1 MPNHITN
8 VLVISSDDEQ
18 MLNRICDAVSSR
30 TDEEYLIGF
39 DFNKVIP
46 EPEEI
51 TKTPSGSYNA
61 VAKNIADYKSYIANK
76 DESDTYIQHD
86 RNNPLAK
93 PVRKQAEVTAMN
105 MGDLVIENPDID
117 LNTLLSD
124 EENKYLKDMYDR
136 YVEVFGNTAYKNC
149 KDFRQVYENY
159 IRYNEENFKKNILE
173 NTNQFAEIYKQ
184 YNSLEDMGN
193 KLNDLKEKYNFDNWY
208 DWRNA
213 NWGTKWNACESDY
226 DKESESLH
234 FDTAWSIPYPILTKI
249 AHDNPNTNFD
259 GYSEE
264 ETGWFDEYNA
274 HNGKINIT
282 CRGELEYDDNDQI
295 TENRE
300 ESNEVLEYPSYLEQS
315 IRDWKKFTEIKLNTI
330 I

>member
-1 MPNHITN
+1 MPNWVFNHIDRYSEDLYN
-8 VLVISSDDEQ
+8 KYS
-18 MLNRICDAVSSR
+18 N
-30 TDEEYLIGF
+30 EEENLAI

-51 TKTPSGSYNA
+51 KNTISGSYNKIA
-61 VAKNIADYKSYIANK
+61 KDIVAYKNYTPQKYRSIKYDSENPLKDTVKNIA
-76 DESDTYIQHD
+76 ESTCIEMGE
-86 RNNPLAK
+86 LA
-93 PVRKQAEVTAMN
+93 
-105 MGDLVIENPDID
+105 IENPNKT
-117 LNTLLSD
+117 LNNILS
-124 EENKYLKDMYDR
+124 ENINHYHKKRYDD
-136 YVEVFGNTAYKNC
+136 YINIFGNRRYSSIND
-149 KDFRQVYENY
+149 KDELKTVFENY
-159 IRYNEENFKKNILE
+159 CKIANRDYQNFKNNEKI
-173 NTNQFAEIYKQ
+173 QS
-184 YNSLEDMGN
+184 NSFLPDTIEEYGEY
-193 KLNDLKEKYNFDNWY
+193 LNNCKEKYGFDNWY

-282 CRGELEYDDNDQI
+282 CHGELEYDDNDQI

-315 IRDWKKFTEIKLNTI
+315 IRDWKKFTEIKLNNI

>member
-1 MPNHITN
+1 MPNWVYNNLYDYPKDIYEKYKGED
-8 VLVISSDDEQ
+8 SD
-18 MLNRICDAVSSR
+18 
-30 TDEEYLIGF
+30 F

-46 EPEEI
+46 EPEEL
-51 TKTPSGSYNA
+51 TKTPSSSYNA
-61 VAKNIADYKSYIANK
+61 IAKNIADYKSYIANK

-193 KLNDLKEKYNFDNWY
+193 KLNGLKEKYKFDNWY

-213 NWGTKWNACESDY
+213 NWGTKWNACDPNYTEDTGCLS
-226 DKESESLH
+226 
-234 FDTAWSIPYPILTKI
+234 FNTAWSIPYPVLAKM
-249 AHDNPNTNFD
+249 AQDNPEMNID

-264 ETGWFDEYNA
+264 ESGWFDEYNLKD
-274 HNGKINIT
+274 GQVNIT
-282 CRGELEYDDNDQI
+282 CQGEYQWDEDSDSSKEIRNVLDPPKVVTYQEPVGNVFDVLNEIIDNA
-295 TENRE
+295 
-300 ESNEVLEYPSYLEQS
+300 S
-315 IRDWKKFTEIKLNTI
+315 ISF
-330 I
+330 